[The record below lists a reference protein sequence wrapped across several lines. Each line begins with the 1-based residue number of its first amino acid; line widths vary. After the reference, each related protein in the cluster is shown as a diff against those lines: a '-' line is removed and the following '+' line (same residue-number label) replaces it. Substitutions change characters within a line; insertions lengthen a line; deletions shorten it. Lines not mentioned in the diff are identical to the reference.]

1 MPRTR
6 AAERLKAEAARFQ
19 AQPCQT
25 ARQTLEQIQ
34 RETERKIAESV
45 KKRQESLAKK
55 RKESLAKRR
64 KTCPFSLLV
73 EAANASSVK
82 PRGRPRRK
90 PASFAN
96 TGDAEE
102 PPQEAAAPAEEPH
115 QDTDVEDA
123 EEPHAEAP
131 HQARDLTAF
140 SYVTVKVFDA
150 LAKEFDDRTECTDLA
165 MSALRGAQKDCRTT
179 QNEHVR
185 IIARQ
190 HEEMQAIKKQ
200 LVEQQAAVK
209 KQLAEQL
216 AEQRAVHLAELAAQR
231 AVHRANMEELMTKVD
246 EFRVDLEDQR
256 TELAEQ
262 RAELEANKKRKQEK
276 KERKKRAR

>member
-1 MPRTR
+1 MQRTR
-6 AAERLKAEAARFQ
+6 AAERLNKEAARFQ
-19 AQPCQT
+19 AQFDNPRQT

-34 RETERKIAESV
+34 RKTAEKIAESV
-45 KKRQESLAKK
+45 KKRKESAKK
-55 RKESLAKRR
+55 R

-90 PASFAN
+90 TAIFAN

-102 PPQEAAAPAEEPH
+102 PPAEEPPQDAEEPH
-115 QDTDVEDA
+115 QDTGVEDA
-123 EEPHAEAP
+123 EEPP
-131 HQARDLTAF
+131 QSQARDLTF
-140 SYVTVKVFDA
+140 SYVTVNVFDA
-150 LAKEFDDRTECTDLA
+150 LAKEFDDRNGCTDHA
-165 MSALRGAQKDCRTT
+165 MSALRGAQKDYRTT
-179 QNEHVR
+179 QNEHAR

-190 HEEMQAIKKQ
+190 HEEMQAFKKQ
-200 LVEQQAAVK
+200 LAEQQAAVK

-216 AEQRAVHLAELAAQR
+216 AVHLADLA
-231 AVHRANMEELMTKVD
+231 ELMTKVD

-276 KERKKRAR
+276 KERKKRARDDV